1 MPDDRTDTDLVL
13 AALAGGDDASSAR
26 DEIVHRYHQ
35 KVYGFLHQ
43 LTGRKED
50 AEDLTQETLLLAL
63 RKLKTFKPGRDLL
76 PWLFTIARRTAISQW
91 RKSKPTNPLFDSDHP
106 STESAKPHDAVAL
119 WSLAKD
125 KLKRDEFTA
134 LWMHYQEDL
143 PIREVARVLRK
154 TTTHAKV
161 IVYRARKHLG
171 RELAL
176 TNDAWLPGHQVN
188 LTSP

>member
-1 MPDDRTDTDLVL
+1 MSARSDTDLVL
-13 AALAGGDDASSAR
+13 AALAGGDDAMSAR
-26 DEIVHRYHQ
+26 DEIIHRYHQ

-91 RKSKPTNPLFDSDHP
+91 RKSKPTSPLFDSDHP
-106 STESAKPHDAVAL
+106 SAESAKPHDAVAL
-119 WSLAKD
+119 WKIAKD
-125 KLKRDEFTA
+125 TLKPDEFTA

-143 PIREVARVLRK
+143 PMKEVARVLRK

-171 RELAL
+171 KELAL
-176 TNDAWLPGHQVN
+176 TNDAWLPGQAIK

>member
-1 MPDDRTDTDLVL
+1 MAEPTDTDLVL
-13 AALAGGDDASSAR
+13 AALADGDEAMSAR
-26 DEIVHRYHQ
+26 DEIIHRYHQ

-50 AEDLTQETLLLAL
+50 AEDLTQDTFLLAL
-63 RKLKTFKPGRDLL
+63 RKLKTFKAGRDLL

-91 RKSKPTNPLFDSDHP
+91 RKSKPTSPLFDSDHP
-106 STESAKPHDAVAL
+106 SVENNKPHDAVVL
-119 WSLAKD
+119 WQIAKD
-125 KLKRDEFTA
+125 KLKPDEFTA

-143 PIREVARVLRK
+143 PIKEVARVLKK

-161 IVYRARKHLG
+161 IVYRARKRLG
-171 RELAL
+171 KELTL
-176 TNDAWLPGHQVN
+176 TNDTWLPGQQVN